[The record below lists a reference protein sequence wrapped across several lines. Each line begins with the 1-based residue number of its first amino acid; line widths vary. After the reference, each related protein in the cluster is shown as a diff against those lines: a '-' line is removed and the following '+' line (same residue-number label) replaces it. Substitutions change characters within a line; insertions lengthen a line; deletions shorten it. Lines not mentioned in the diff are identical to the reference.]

1 MAKLLLY
8 NPYINLKNVHPEQKI
23 LSLTYSPHI
32 NNIDSLQG
40 KLLYC
45 HPPPDINAT
54 DFQLQHKKFLNRD
67 SECCDLSAATN
78 KQKIKRIENVVDKNF
93 FHQVQYICCLLIS
106 RKIVK
111 VNEY

>member
-8 NPYINLKNVHPEQKI
+8 NPYINLKNVHPEQNI
-23 LSLTYSPHI
+23 LSLTYSPHV

-54 DFQLQHKKFLNRD
+54 DFQPQHKKFLNRD

-93 FHQVQYICCLLIS
+93 FHQVQYIYRLLIE
-106 RKIVK
+106 IVRL
-111 VNEY
+111 NEY